1 MNPLQQ
7 ITLNT
12 LVEHGMNATDALELC
27 NLKGSAEWIAVA
39 RYDGLLALR
48 VLPREDFKLI
58 GAALVGSGLPADV
71 AMTTKG
77 AAQAIFAYASS
88 IAPSG
93 KLEDPS
99 LTSCVGLAVMLRLIE
114 EATEYSE
121 EGIADAETKAFAESL
136 GIKLDK

>member
-1 MNPLQQ
+1 MNHLQE

-12 LVEHGMNATDALELC
+12 LVEHGMNAADALELC
-27 NLKGSAEWIAVA
+27 NLKGSVQWIDVA
-39 RYDGLLALR
+39 RYDGLTALR

-58 GAALVGSGLPADV
+58 GAALVGSGLPGDV
-71 AMTTKG
+71 AMSTNG

-136 GIKLDK
+136 GIKLEK